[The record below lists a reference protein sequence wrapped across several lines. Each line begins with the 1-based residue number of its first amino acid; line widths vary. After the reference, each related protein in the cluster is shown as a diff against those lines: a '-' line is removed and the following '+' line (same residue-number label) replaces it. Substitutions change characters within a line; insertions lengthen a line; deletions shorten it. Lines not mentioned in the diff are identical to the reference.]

1 MSPSL
6 LSKLLFTRS
15 LCYWNQADSW
25 WGFDMGV
32 KLIVVVDVGRRRDG
46 WKQFVGVR
54 FLLMP
59 HTVIF
64 TTKTVATERAL
75 KIPVPRVHHLVTL
88 EVFTGWKPLVTL
100 AALKSFLTRMS
111 FGSLLTRNLHLYKML
126 WLLLFATFFFFI
138 PTFFTLKKYLQC
150 YYHEFDYIL
159 RERFRSIFQKF
170 KCTSTL
176 KGATILRNL
185 NWYTHHLLLFSFSKK

>member
-1 MSPSL
+1 MNFKFTYTLTCRRRWWKRGCWHMSPSL
-6 LSKLLFTRS
+6 LSKLFFTRS

-64 TTKTVATERAL
+64 TTETVATERTL
-75 KIPVPRVHHLVTL
+75 KIAVPRVHHLVTL

-100 AALKSFLTRMS
+100 ATLKSFLPGMS

-126 WLLLFATFFFFI
+126 WLLLFVTIIPYRHIFYIATKRNISVIFTNFI
-138 PTFFTLKKYLQC
+138 TLGK
-150 YYHEFDYIL
+150 I
-159 RERFRSIFQKF
+159 
-170 KCTSTL
+170 
-176 KGATILRNL
+176 
-185 NWYTHHLLLFSFSKK
+185 